1 MYCLGKAILRCKRRQ
16 RRCVRQEEAEKMR
29 EEAEPLDNGAIEIRA
44 RKRARNRRSSV
55 RAYTTSLSN

>member
-1 MYCLGKAILRCKRRQ
+1 M
-16 RRCVRQEEAEKMR
+16 RQEEAEKMR

-55 RAYTTSLSN
+55 RAYTTSLRN